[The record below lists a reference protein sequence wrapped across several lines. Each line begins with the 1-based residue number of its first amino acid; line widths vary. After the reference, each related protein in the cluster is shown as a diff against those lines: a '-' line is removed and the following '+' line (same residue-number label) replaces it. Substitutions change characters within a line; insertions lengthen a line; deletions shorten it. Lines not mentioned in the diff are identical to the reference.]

1 MISLDEL
8 DELATL
14 VRLFGR
20 RVRIGRDGS
29 VWIEREVRR

>member
-1 MISLDEL
+1 MIAL

-20 RVRIGRDGS
+20 RVRIGRDGVVS
-29 VWIEREVRR
+29 IEPKAKR

>member
-1 MISLDEL
+1 MITL

-20 RVRIGRDGS
+20 RVRIGKDGAIS
-29 VWIEREVRR
+29 IEPKPKESK